1 MTTTIILLC
10 IYILS
15 SAFPGNVYK
24 KLSLDSKSSA
34 ASATM
39 PSVWFLLLGLT
50 FTVVTVV
57 THGEYSL
64 LALPVAIVSGVCM
77 FAACF
82 ILIESMKTN
91 ALSISVIIVN
101 LNFVIPVILSAI
113 FLGEKAKFLQIAGM
127 VISVIIIVLTNISGK
142 QTNKIGKM
150 AILLPLIAC
159 LANGLVNFGIKINT
173 NIGGDSFA
181 FFSVM
186 YLSAAV
192 ASLIYGLICAKKT
205 LGHFKPLGRD
215 TLSKTIPFMVLL
227 GVLNGVC
234 FYMASLL
241 ASRMN
246 AAAQFTIVT
255 CASILL
261 SVAVGIIFQGDKL
274 TKKSVISMIFC
285 AIAVLCQYSGI
296 A

>member
-24 KLSLDSKSSA
+24 KLSNDSKSTA

-39 PSVWFLLLGLT
+39 PSVWFLILGVT
-50 FTVVTVV
+50 FTVVTLV
-57 THGEYSL
+57 THGKYSL
-64 LALPVAIVSGVCM
+64 LALPVAAASGICM
-77 FAACF
+77 FAACY

-91 ALSISVIIVN
+91 SLSISVIIVN
-101 LNFVIPVILSAI
+101 LNFVIPIILSLI
-113 FLGEKAKFLQIAGM
+113 FLGEKARLLPLAGT
-127 VISVIIIVLTNISGK
+127 VISVLIIILTNISGK
-142 QTNKIGKM
+142 QTSKIGKK
-150 AILLPLIAC
+150 AILLPLVAC
-159 LANGLVNFGIKINT
+159 LANGLVNFGIKINDK
-173 NIGGDSFA
+173 IEGDSFA

-186 YLSAAV
+186 YISAAA
-192 ASLIYGLICAKKT
+192 ASLIYGLVCSKST
-205 LGHFKPLGRD
+205 LGHFRPLSRD
-215 TLSKTIPFMVLL
+215 VLAKTVPFMVLL
-227 GVLNGVC
+227 GVLNGIC
-234 FYMASLL
+234 FYMASVL
-241 ASRMN
+241 AGRID
-246 AAAQFTIVT
+246 ATAQFTIVT

-285 AIAVLCQYSGI
+285 AVAVLCQYSGI

>member
-10 IYILS
+10 VYILS

-24 KLSLDSKSSA
+24 KLSNDSKSSA

-39 PSVWFLLLGLT
+39 PSVWFLLIGLT
-50 FTVVTVV
+50 FTVVTLA

-64 LALPVAIVSGVCM
+64 LALPVAAVSGVCM
-77 FAACF
+77 FGACF
-82 ILIESMKTN
+82 ILIESMKVN

-113 FLGEKAKFLQIAGM
+113 FLSENAGLLQIAGM
-127 VISVIIIVLTNISGK
+127 VISVLIIVLTNISGK
-142 QTNKIGKM
+142 QTSKIGKK
-150 AILLPLIAC
+150 AIILPLVAC
-159 LANGLVNFGIKINT
+159 LANGLVNFGIKINDK
-173 NIGGDSFA
+173 IGGDSFA

-186 YLSAAV
+186 YLTAALT
-192 ASLIYGLICAKKT
+192 SLVYGLICAKKT
-205 LGHFKPLGRD
+205 LGCAKPIEMSVLKRC
-215 TLSKTIPFMVLL
+215 LPFMVLL

>member
-24 KLSLDSKSSA
+24 KLSLDSKSTA
-34 ASATM
+34 ASAIM
-39 PSVWFLLLGLT
+39 PSVWFLLIGLT
-50 FTVVTVV
+50 FTAVTIA
-57 THGEYSL
+57 THGKYSL
-64 LALPVAIVSGVCM
+64 LAMPIAFVSGICM

-82 ILIESMKTN
+82 ILIESMKVN

-113 FLGEKAKFLQIAGM
+113 FLGENAGILQIAGM
-127 VISVIIIVLTNISGK
+127 VISVLIIVLTNISGK
-142 QTNKIGKM
+142 QSSKIGKS

-159 LANGLVNFGIKINT
+159 LANGLVNFGIKINDK
-173 NIGGDSFA
+173 IGGDSFA
-181 FFSVM
+181 FFSIM
-186 YLSAAV
+186 YLSSAA
-192 ASLIYGLICAKKT
+192 ASLVFGLVCSKKT
-205 LGHFKPLGRD
+205 LGHFKALD
-215 TLSKTIPFMVLL
+215 SNVFKKCLPFMVLL

-285 AIAVLCQYSGI
+285 AVAVLCQYSGI